1 MLEVYHINYW
11 CRRTRRNRVECA
23 GYNYARGP
31 SSIQKT
37 VSNHINTHSMI
48 LRRVISTAKR
58 TQGYLRQTVQV
69 TGLNLPLF
77 ETCIDNMQHHRQVL
91 SRQVPEGDMEAFSP
105 NTSLSYPSIEF
116 GTRYFTSRRDDP
128 LSAAM
133 PFDHAIDPKGILT
146 SMIANRYF
154 HGEDNKVLYYRLVPS
169 SGNGQQLRY
178 VFIFIHNGRT
188 IVIMMLTGSNRWI
201 LYVSGSAIS

>member
-1 MLEVYHINYW
+1 MLEIHYINYW
-11 CRRTRRNRVECA
+11 CRRTRRNRVERA
-23 GYNYARGP
+23 GHNHAHGP

-37 VSNHINTHSMI
+37 VSNHINSHSTI
-48 LRRVISTAKR
+48 LRRTISTAKR

-69 TGLNLPLF
+69 TGLNLPPF
-77 ETCIDNMQHHRQVL
+77 ETCIDNMQHLHQVL
-91 SRQVPEGDMEAFSP
+91 SRQVPEGDMELFSP
-105 NTSLSYPSIEF
+105 STSLSYPSIEF

-133 PFDHAIDPKGILT
+133 PFDHAVDPKGILT
-146 SMIANRYF
+146 SMVADGYF

-178 VFIFIHNGRT
+178 VFIHNGRT
-188 IVIMMLTGSNRWI
+188 IIIMIPTGLNRWI
-201 LYVSGSAIS
+201 LYVSGLAIS